1 MENTV
6 NLVWKSKNRLW
17 EITIEHEGLVISNT
31 KTGIRYAVEI
41 DRNQKAHYWFTS
53 VNTQH
58 VPAYVISRTERVY
71 RELSQA
77 GQLI

>member
-1 MENTV
+1 MENTA

-17 EITIEHEGLVISNT
+17 EILIEHGGLVICNT
-31 KTGIRYAVEI
+31 KTGFRHAVEI

-53 VNTQH
+53 VNSQH

-71 RELSQA
+71 RDLREA
-77 GQLI
+77 GHLI